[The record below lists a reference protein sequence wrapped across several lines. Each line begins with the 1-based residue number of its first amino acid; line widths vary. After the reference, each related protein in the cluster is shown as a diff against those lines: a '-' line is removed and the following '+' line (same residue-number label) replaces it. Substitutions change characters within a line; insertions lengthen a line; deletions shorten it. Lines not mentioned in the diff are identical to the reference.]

1 MTSFAKRKEVIIS
14 ETEAVKE
21 VEDGMTIAIGG
32 MVSAGHPM
40 AIIRQIIKKGVKNLI
55 VVGAAASGLEV
66 DLLIGVGA
74 AKKVITS
81 YLASETE
88 APIGPFF
95 RAYAQEG
102 KIDVWETDESTY
114 YVALRAAAQMLP
126 FLPSRAGVGTSFTE
140 VNPDIKEFKDPI
152 KGETLLAI
160 PPIKPDIAFL
170 HAAYAD
176 PFGNVQHIGTG
187 FGDRAIYMAAEKTI
201 VEVEKI
207 VPNEDIRKNPALT
220 SIPEA
225 DAIVRAPYGS
235 HPFASPGF
243 YLEDRKH
250 LREYV
255 SAANFYLKDRDM
267 SKFDAYLQKYIYEV
281 DTHLDYLEKIGI
293 KQLFSLCEY

>member
-1 MTSFAKRKEVIIS
+1 
-14 ETEAVKE
+14 
-21 VEDGMTIAIGG
+21 

-66 DLLIGVGA
+66 DLLIGGGA

-160 PPIKPDIAFL
+160 PAIKPDIAFL

-243 YLEDRKH
+243 YLEDKKH
-250 LREYV
+250 LREYA